1 MNAEDSAAGEAE
13 SPMLA
18 TIQPAC
24 HSERSEVEESALSSF
39 PVILNEAKN
48 PFLSCRPQ
56 AASLPTA
63 MTGVRVLR
71 LRSGRQNR
79 TRFPAVI
86 LSEAKRSRRI
96 RSFLLS
102 RHSER
107 SEESVPSTCESPIAA
122 TACTPLPVKD
132 KRNCC
137 PPFRKNAKKE
147 EYILDFW
154 EIPIIMIG
162 K

>member
-1 MNAEDSAAGEAE
+1 
-13 SPMLA
+13 MLA

-107 SEESVPSTCESPIAA
+107 SEESVPFQPPADGVIASGNDGSTGPSTSLRTTNWKALLFALRSAGIAGGKYGSFDFA
-122 TACTPLPVKD
+122 QDDKNECDFPLS
-132 KRNCC
+132 
-137 PPFRKNAKKE
+137 F
-147 EYILDFW
+147 
-154 EIPIIMIG
+154 
-162 K
+162 